1 MKKNFLKGVENF
13 IKSFFK
19 KGVKKFVKKKKKK
32 IIRNVIDINAA
43 KDAILQKNM
52 QCSKSE

>member
-13 IKSFFK
+13 IKSCFK
-19 KGVKKFVKKKKKK
+19 KGVKKFVKKKKK